1 MAQPQRPGGFD
12 MNRVTTGQK
21 ILLVAGLIL
30 FIDLFLPWQGVD
42 VGEFGEALGI
52 SGNVSGFN
60 GLGILVALLVIVML
74 VWEGLLAAG
83 VSIPLGTTSPALIG
97 AGIAGATALFTLIA
111 FLTKLSAIKYGAF
124 IGLILALVIA
134 YGAYVRFQ
142 ESKVTTPPPPM
153 A

>member
-74 VWEGLLAAG
+74 AWEGLLAAG

-124 IGLILALVIA
+124 IGLILGLVIA

-142 ESKVTTPPPPM
+142 ESKVITPPPPV